1 LISRLL
7 ANFRP
12 QPSSPPGPFIHLG
25 AIHKTYPNGA
35 VGLQGIDL
43 ALTQGEFLWISGVSG
58 SGKSTLLKLLFGAEQ
73 PTTGEVWVDQ
83 QQVTQLK
90 APQLARLRRRLGVVF
105 QDYKLLPRRTV
116 GENITFVLK
125 ALGYDRPEIRRR
137 LWPTLKRV
145 GLEAKVDCFPE
156 QLSGGEQQRVA
167 LARAIV
173 HSPMI
178 LLADEPTGNLDPEN
192 TGIVMETI
200 QALHQAGTTVIITT
214 HDQALLSQTPHR
226 IITLDRGLLV

>member
-1 LISRLL
+1 MISRLL
-7 ANFRP
+7 AKFRP

-25 AIHKTYPNGA
+25 DIHKTYPNGA

-43 ALTQGEFLWISGVSG
+43 TLTQGEFLWISGVSG
-58 SGKSTLLKLLFGAEQ
+58 SGKSTLLKLLCGAEH

-83 QQVTQLK
+83 QPVTQLK

-173 HSPMI
+173 HSPMV

-200 QALHQAGTTVIITT
+200 QALHQAGTSVP
-214 HDQALLSQTPHR
+214 QTFK
-226 IITLDRGLLV
+226 VC